1 MNQIDKDFMELNI
14 GNYHTI
20 QSGFIR
26 NIDIEVLVQYEAIY
40 RKYLNPSHYM
50 CKYCKDDV
58 FNTLERLYEYY
69 LALPQEVVQSI
80 RKRGRPK
87 K

>member
-1 MNQIDKDFMELNI
+1 MNQIDKDFMEANL

-26 NIDIEVLVQYEAIY
+26 NIDIEILVQYEAIY
-40 RKYLNPSHYM
+40 RKYLNQSHYM

-58 FNTLERLYEYY
+58 FNTLKRLYEFY
-69 LALPQEVVQSI
+69 LALPQEVVQNI
-80 RKRGRPK
+80 PKRGK